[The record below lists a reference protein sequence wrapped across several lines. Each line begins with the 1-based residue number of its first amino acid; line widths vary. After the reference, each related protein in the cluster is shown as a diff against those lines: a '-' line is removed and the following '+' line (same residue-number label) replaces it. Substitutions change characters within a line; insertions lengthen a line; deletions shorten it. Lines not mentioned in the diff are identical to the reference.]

1 MPRALTTIEK
11 ASTYLE
17 EACKEMKMDPYS
29 QNGRDRLITGSRGI
43 LQGTTAMLVA
53 FDESQVNSYM
63 IYSDELFTE
72 FYNDSYNQCSLV
84 LQKSTFNFR
93 FESFVETAKK
103 Y

>member
-11 ASTYLE
+11 ASAYLE

-53 FDESQVNSYM
+53 FDESQVIVFVCYFYLIIIFKNCFFNRFFFQ
-63 IYSDELFTE
+63 ILF
-72 FYNDSYNQCSLV
+72 Q
-84 LQKSTFNFR
+84 FR
-93 FESFVETAKK
+93 LESCVETAKK

>member
-11 ASTYLE
+11 ASAYLE

-53 FDESQVNSYM
+53 FDESQVIVSIDHFYL
-63 IYSDELFTE
+63 IIILKLKITKQFLILLF
-72 FYNDSYNQCSLV
+72 F
-84 LQKSTFNFR
+84 
-93 FESFVETAKK
+93 
-103 Y
+103 

>member
-53 FDESQVNSYM
+53 FDESQVKKL
-63 IYSDELFTE
+63 YSDGSRSSREIKLTTSFK
-72 FYNDSYNQCSLV
+72 SA
-84 LQKSTFNFR
+84 QKI
-93 FESFVETAKK
+93 
-103 Y
+103 

>member
-1 MPRALTTIEK
+1 MPRSLTTIEK
-11 ASTYLE
+11 ASAYLE

-53 FDESQVNSYM
+53 FDESQVIFLKRNRTT
-63 IYSDELFTE
+63 IYYKLK
-72 FYNDSYNQCSLV
+72 YHYNQCHV
-84 LQKSTFNFR
+84 ISTFTYNYR
-93 FESFVETAKK
+93 FENYVETVKK

>member
-53 FDESQVNSYM
+53 FDESQVNYL
-63 IYSDELFTE
+63 YSNGSRSSREELTPSF
-72 FYNDSYNQCSLV
+72 
-84 LQKSTFNFR
+84 KS
-93 FESFVETAKK
+93 ALKI
-103 Y
+103 

>member
-11 ASTYLE
+11 ASAYLE

-53 FDESQVNSYM
+53 FDESQVTFLKRNTNT
-63 IYSDELFTE
+63 IYNKFI
-72 FYNDSYNQCSLV
+72 
-84 LQKSTFNFR
+84 
-93 FESFVETAKK
+93 
-103 Y
+103 

>member
-11 ASTYLE
+11 ASAYLE

-53 FDESQVNSYM
+53 FDESQVIGSVCHLYFIMISKFKAISY
-63 IYSDELFTE
+63 LFFHE
-72 FYNDSYNQCSLV
+72 ILISI
-84 LQKSTFNFR
+84 
-93 FESFVETAKK
+93 
-103 Y
+103 

>member
-53 FDESQVNSYM
+53 FDESQVNYL
-63 IYSDELFTE
+63 YSNGSRSSREV
-72 FYNDSYNQCSLV
+72 SL
-84 LQKSTFNFR
+84 LSNLP
-93 FESFVETAKK
+93 
-103 Y
+103 